1 MKDFILHSGDS
12 EVFNEFI
19 SDYMNDSGFEFFSF
33 GQIFFYVF
41 FFAIE
46 LMFATIFIKTT
57 KAPKSFFLFIFIPFL
72 GVFITCFACVMYAA
86 SKKMTNR
93 TQNGSYYNSYNRNVG
108 NGSINSTV
116 DKRYSTINSHY
127 SNNTLNGNTN
137 VGRSFVN
144 VQSTTANSVNAMN
157 AKRQNAMNVNRQNVV
172 NGNRNVQNN
181 RVLNN
186 INENREIPEYDAT
199 KATLNECNT
208 HSHSADDSYT
218 YSSNYSYDNSNM
230 DDFYN
235 FEKERTYKL
244 NGEVVEYDKNVCKH
258 CGGVLKAFSRKCPEC
273 GAKIKR

>member
-1 MKDFILHSGDS
+1 MKDFILRSNDS
-12 EVFNEFI
+12 EVVYEY
-19 SDYMNDSGFEFFSF
+19 YMNDGGFGFFSF

-41 FFAIE
+41 YFAIA

-57 KAPKSFFLFIFIPFL
+57 KAPKSFFLFIFIPFF

-86 SKKMTNR
+86 SKKMTDR
-93 TQNGSYYNSYNRNVG
+93 TQNGSYYNRNVG
-108 NGSINSTV
+108 NGSINPTV

-137 VGRSFVN
+137 GGRSFVN

-157 AKRQNAMNVNRQNVV
+157 ANRQNVMNVNRQNVV

-186 INENREIPEYDAT
+186 INENREIPEFDAT

-218 YSSNYSYDNSNM
+218 YSSNYSYDNNNM

-235 FEKERTYKL
+235 FEKEKTYKL